1 MKNSWDANGTKFYQ
15 YELTVNNN
23 TSQQINSWQFDI
35 SLYGAPVFSDGWNGK
50 YSVNGNTLH
59 VSNADYNGSVGSGQ
73 QVSDIGFIISGGEA
87 K

>member
-1 MKNSWDANGTKFYQ
+1 M
-15 YELTVNNN
+15 
-23 TSQQINSWQFDI
+23 
-35 SLYGAPVFSDGWNGK
+35 FSDGWNGK